1 MEFVFAYVAGLLTL
15 INPCV
20 LPVIP
25 LALASAASGDRFGPL
40 ALAAGMSAA
49 FTVLG
54 VVVAAFGPA
63 IGLTPDTVASAGAL
77 AMIAFGAILL
87 TPRLNAAFSAAT
99 AGFAGTADARM
110 RDTSGGGLGGHFAG
124 GALLG
129 AVWSPCIGPTL
140 GGAIALASSGQSL
153 ALATG
158 IMLAFA
164 LGVST
169 IVLMLAYG
177 ARETI
182 RARQQ
187 AMRALAERSKP
198 IMGVAFVAIGLALW
212 FRLNHAAEAY
222 LLDRMPAWLQDLSV
236 AL

>member
-1 MEFVFAYVAGLLTL
+1 VELIFAYGAGLLTL

-25 LALASAASGDRFGPL
+25 LALASAASADRFGPV

-49 FTVLG
+49 FTLLG
-54 VVVAAFGPA
+54 VAVAAFGPA
-63 IGLTPDTVASAGAL
+63 VGLTPETVADAGAL
-77 AMIAFGAILL
+77 AMVAFGAMLL
-87 TPRLNAAFSAAT
+87 TPRLNAVFSAAT
-99 AGFAGTADARM
+99 AGFAGAADARM
-110 RDTSGGGLGGHFAG
+110 RDTGGNGLAGHFAG

-140 GGAIALASSGQSL
+140 GGAIALASAGQSL
-153 ALATG
+153 AFAAG
-158 IMLAFA
+158 IMLAFS

-169 IVLMLAYG
+169 IVLLLAYG

-212 FRLNHAAEAY
+212 FRLNHIAEAY
-222 LLDRMPAWLQDLSV
+222 LLDRMPTWLQDLSV
-236 AL
+236 AI